1 MLFHLILPTWSS
13 QSYMKEIPKKDA
25 LPTGNYAKF
34 QVPTVYSLIK
44 QKKKFLKNEGM
55 NVTEYMS
62 ALVNTEW
69 WMPANIWMSYLW
81 QPSWRPVETT
91 VLHAGAYFSYSS
103 SERIFIQLPYSIP
116 QVCHYVPNILTF
128 LLCSLEFSLY
138 EFLKCSYRAGKD
150 CFRGRAACFNSV
162 TITSKPSRKFFSGQ
176 EERLCAGCHY
186 KTHCM
191 CCKWWQTYCR
201 HFF

>member
-1 MLFHLILPTWSS
+1 
-13 QSYMKEIPKKDA
+13 
-25 LPTGNYAKF
+25 
-34 QVPTVYSLIK
+34 
-44 QKKKFLKNEGM
+44 M

-91 VLHAGAYFSYSS
+91 VLHAGAWYFSYSS

-138 EFLKCSYRAGKD
+138 EFLNAHTGQAKIVSEAEQHALIQLPLPQSPAGSFFLVKKRGCVLGAITKHTVCVVNDDKHTVDIFFKSYWE
-150 CFRGRAACFNSV
+150 N
-162 TITSKPSRKFFSGQ
+162 
-176 EERLCAGCHY
+176 EE
-186 KTHCM
+186 
-191 CCKWWQTYCR
+191 
-201 HFF
+201 

>member
-1 MLFHLILPTWSS
+1 
-13 QSYMKEIPKKDA
+13 
-25 LPTGNYAKF
+25 
-34 QVPTVYSLIK
+34 
-44 QKKKFLKNEGM
+44 M

-69 WMPANIWMSYLW
+69 WMLANIWMSYLW

-91 VLHAGAYFSYSS
+91 VLHAGAWYFSYSS
-103 SERIFIQLPYSIP
+103 SERIFIQPLYSIP

-150 CFRGRAACFNSV
+150 CFRGRAACFNSFTV
-162 TITSKPSRKFFSGQ
+162 TQSPAGSFFLVKKRGCVLDAITKHTVCVVNDAKHTVDIFF
-176 EERLCAGCHY
+176 
-186 KTHCM
+186 
-191 CCKWWQTYCR
+191 
-201 HFF
+201 